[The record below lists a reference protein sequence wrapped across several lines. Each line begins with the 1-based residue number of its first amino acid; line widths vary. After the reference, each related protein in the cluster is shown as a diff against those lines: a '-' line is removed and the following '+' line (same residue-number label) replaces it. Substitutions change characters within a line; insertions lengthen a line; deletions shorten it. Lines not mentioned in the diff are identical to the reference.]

1 MKMIILE
8 GLPMVG
14 KTTIIQY
21 IKSLCIDNVNC
32 VDELI
37 IDTKELDQDSFMKN
51 DLMKINKYNS
61 SLVFIDKGLI
71 STLSYNE
78 MLDYLNGNP
87 DLERV
92 KDWFKKYGEPLY
104 ARDDVYTIYLKNKK
118 IRLRENNSSAP
129 HGSVEN
135 QEKMAEIL
143 VNNIKKFCKNYEIIE
158 YEYEDMEKFVDETIN
173 KYMCS

>member
-14 KTTIIQY
+14 KTTIINY
-21 IKSLCIDNVNC
+21 IKSLCIDNVKC

-51 DLMKINKYNS
+51 DLMKINKYND

-92 KDWFKKYGEPLY
+92 KEWFKEYGVPLY
-104 ARDDVYTIYLKNKK
+104 NQDNVYTICLTNKNK
-118 IRLRENNSSAP
+118 RLRENNPSAP

-135 QEKMAEIL
+135 QIKMEEIL
-143 VNNIKKFCKNYEIIE
+143 GNNIKKYCKNFDFIE
-158 YEYEDMEKFVDETIN
+158 YEYEDMETFVNETIN

>member
-51 DLMKINKYNS
+51 DLMKINKYDS

-78 MLDYLNGNP
+78 MLDFAKKCLENGIKTTLSIVTDYDNEV
-87 DLERV
+87 DVEKCREIAQKTGAQFRERP
-92 KDWFKKYGEPLY
+92 W
-104 ARDDVYTIYLKNKK
+104 IKN
-118 IRLRENNSSAP
+118 
-129 HGSVEN
+129 G
-135 QEKMAEIL
+135 
-143 VNNIKKFCKNYEIIE
+143 Y
-158 YEYEDMEKFVDETIN
+158 
-173 KYMCS
+173 